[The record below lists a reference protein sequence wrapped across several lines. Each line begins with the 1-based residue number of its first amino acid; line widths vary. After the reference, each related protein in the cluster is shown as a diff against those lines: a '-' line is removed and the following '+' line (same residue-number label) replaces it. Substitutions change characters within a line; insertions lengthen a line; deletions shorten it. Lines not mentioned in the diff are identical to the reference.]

1 MSNHQICYNCFS
13 GTNGINPC
21 PYCGFDNSSVEK
33 KQHLL
38 TPGTILHEGYLI
50 GRPLGQGGFGITYL
64 GYDLA
69 SHSRV
74 AIKEYFPAGIAVR
87 QNGIVQAASD
97 ENQAIFKKGVETF
110 NKEAQILSHL
120 GSQPNIVNILAFFF
134 ENGTGYFVME
144 FLEGRSLKDYLNARG
159 GKLSFQETVSLL
171 LPVMKALSAVHHE
184 GMLHRDIAPD
194 NIYVTDDGQ
203 VKLMDFGAARY
214 HTFLETQSIRTI
226 VKPGYAPMEQYTSQ
240 SAQGPW
246 TDVYAMGATIYR
258 TLTGIVPPDAPSRYM
273 KDEIKS
279 PLQLGCILPNNAD
292 YAIMRALSPQIVF
305 RFRTMD
311 DFAGALT
318 MPDPPV
324 PLQAMPINPMKLNQP
339 VQPSAYSE
347 GNPSDS
353 DENATRMIQINLNP
367 TKPEKKDIPYW
378 LFFVLIFFLV
388 GLIIWFIIS
397 LSSI

>member
-258 TLTGIVPPDAPSRYM
+258 TLTGIVPPDAPSRYI

-339 VQPSAYSE
+339 VQSSAYSE

>member
-1 MSNHQICYNCFS
+1 LSNQQICYNCFS
-13 GTNGINPC
+13 GTNGIDPC

-38 TPGTILHEGYLI
+38 MPGTILHEGYLI

-87 QNGIVQAASD
+87 QNGVVQAASD

-120 GSQPNIVNILAFFF
+120 GNQPNIVNILAFFF

-144 FLEGRSLKDYLNARG
+144 FLEGRSLKDYLNCRS
-159 GKLSFQETVSLL
+159 GKLSFPETVSLL

-194 NIYVTDDGQ
+194 NIYVTNDGQ

-214 HTFLETQSIRTI
+214 HTFLETQSIRTV

-311 DFAGALT
+311 DFARALT
-318 MPDPPV
+318 MPDPVV
-324 PLQAMPINPMKLNQP
+324 PLQPMPLNPIKPNQS
-339 VQPSAYSE
+339 VQTPPYSE
-347 GNPSDS
+347 MNPSDS
-353 DENATRMIQINLNP
+353 DENTTRMIQINFNQS
-367 TKPEKKDIPYW
+367 KSEKKDIPYW

-397 LSSI
+397 LSNI

>member
-1 MSNHQICYNCFS
+1 MSNQQICYNCFS
-13 GTNGINPC
+13 GTNGIDPC

-38 TPGTILHEGYLI
+38 MPGTILHEGYLI

-87 QNGIVQAASD
+87 QNGVVQAASD

-120 GSQPNIVNILAFFF
+120 GNQPNIVNILAFFF

-144 FLEGRSLKDYLNARG
+144 FLEGRSLKDYLNSRG
-159 GKLSFQETVSLL
+159 GKLSFPETVSLL

-194 NIYVTDDGQ
+194 NIYVTNDGQ

-214 HTFLETQSIRTI
+214 HTFLETQSIRTV

-311 DFAGALT
+311 DFARALT
-318 MPDPPV
+318 MPDPVV
-324 PLQAMPINPMKLNQP
+324 PLQSMPLNPIKPNQS
-339 VQPSAYSE
+339 VQTPPYSE
-347 GNPSDS
+347 MNSSDS
-353 DENATRMIQINLNP
+353 DENATRMIQINF
-367 TKPEKKDIPYW
+367 KQSKSEKKDIPYW

-397 LSSI
+397 LSNI

>member
-1 MSNHQICYNCFS
+1 LSNHQICYNCFS

-144 FLEGRSLKDYLNARG
+144 FLEGRSLKDYLNGRG

-367 TKPEKKDIPYW
+367 TKPEKNDIPYW

-397 LSSI
+397 LSNI

>member
-1 MSNHQICYNCFS
+1 M
-13 GTNGINPC
+13 
-21 PYCGFDNSSVEK
+21 
-33 KQHLL
+33 
-38 TPGTILHEGYLI
+38 
-50 GRPLGQGGFGITYL
+50 
-64 GYDLA
+64 A

-87 QNGIVQAASD
+87 QNGVVQAASD

-120 GSQPNIVNILAFFF
+120 GNQPNIVNILAFFF

-144 FLEGRSLKDYLNARG
+144 FLEGRSLKDYLNSRG
-159 GKLSFQETVSLL
+159 GKLSFPETVSLL

-194 NIYVTDDGQ
+194 NIYVTNDGQ

-214 HTFLETQSIRTI
+214 HTFLETQSIRTV

-311 DFAGALT
+311 DFARALT
-318 MPDPPV
+318 MPDPVV
-324 PLQAMPINPMKLNQP
+324 PLQPMPLNPIKPNQS
-339 VQPSAYSE
+339 VQTPPYSE
-347 GNPSDS
+347 MNPSDS
-353 DENATRMIQINLNP
+353 DENTTRMIQINFNQS
-367 TKPEKKDIPYW
+367 KSEKKDIPYW

-397 LSSI
+397 LSNI